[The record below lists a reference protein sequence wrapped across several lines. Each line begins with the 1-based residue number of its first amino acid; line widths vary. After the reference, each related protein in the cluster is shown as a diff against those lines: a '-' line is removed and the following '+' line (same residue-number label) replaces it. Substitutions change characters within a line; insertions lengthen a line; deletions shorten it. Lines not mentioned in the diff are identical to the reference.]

1 MITTI
6 IILSVLLTV
15 SIAVNINQLR
25 KQESQSDY
33 ITDLENSNTE
43 YYNFF
48 QKLKTQI
55 GQSNSKLKQ
64 IEGLK
69 IYGESKNKTSVISFN
84 IEGIHSYDIG
94 ALLDKFGIAVRTGQ
108 HCAQPIMHK
117 IGKSSTARV
126 SFYLY
131 NDFGEIDYLCET
143 IKKTISI
150 FK

>member
-6 IILSVLLTV
+6 VILSVLLTA

-33 ITDLENSNTE
+33 IVDLENSNTE

-64 IEGLK
+64 IDRLGSFEADDETGFAFKELK
-69 IYGESKNKTSVISFN
+69 DIYDDLNRGF
-84 IEGIHSYDIG
+84 
-94 ALLDKFGIAVRTGQ
+94 
-108 HCAQPIMHK
+108 
-117 IGKSSTARV
+117 
-126 SFYLY
+126 
-131 NDFGEIDYLCET
+131 
-143 IKKTISI
+143 
-150 FK
+150 

>member
-6 IILSVLLTV
+6 VILSVLLTA

-33 ITDLENSNTE
+33 IEDLENSNTE

-64 IEGLK
+64 IDRLGSFEADDETGFAFKELK
-69 IYGESKNKTSVISFN
+69 DIYDDLNRGF
-84 IEGIHSYDIG
+84 
-94 ALLDKFGIAVRTGQ
+94 
-108 HCAQPIMHK
+108 
-117 IGKSSTARV
+117 
-126 SFYLY
+126 
-131 NDFGEIDYLCET
+131 
-143 IKKTISI
+143 
-150 FK
+150 